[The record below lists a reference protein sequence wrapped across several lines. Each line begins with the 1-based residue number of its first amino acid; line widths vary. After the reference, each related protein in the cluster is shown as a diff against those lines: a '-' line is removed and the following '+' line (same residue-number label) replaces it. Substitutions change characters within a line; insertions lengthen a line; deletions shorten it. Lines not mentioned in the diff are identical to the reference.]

1 MGGDGKKSDNLSASG
16 SSKMGGDEDS
26 LASTLHEVSMTN
38 KRGRAVLVQIA
49 TGRNHV
55 LALDKEGNV
64 YAWGNNKFG
73 QCATPDLVK
82 DSKDDHE
89 AVMSVN
95 KPTRVEGALNSHEV
109 CQIYAGNKQSYAVT
123 RQGKIFVWGS
133 NENNLLGLGLG
144 EKKDERG
151 GGDDCVKQ
159 PKELLLSKIAPD
171 YFTGGSKNPTK
182 ADPSKTMSDKNPFKK
197 VKKSKN
203 GMQHEG
209 FNKRVLV
216 TDSYKNNL
224 TIYSAQRVV

>member
-1 MGGDGKKSDNLSASG
+1 MGGEDDNST
-16 SSKMGGDEDS
+16 SSLM
-26 LASTLHEVSMTN
+26 EVSMTN

-73 QCATPDLVK
+73 QCAVPDTVL
-82 DSKDDHE
+82 DTKDDNGKPE
-89 AVMSVN
+89 TEPVMSVY

-109 CQIYAGNKQSYAVT
+109 CQIYAGAKQSYAVT

-133 NENNLLGLGLG
+133 NNDNMLGVNMMGVEHKTDGL
-144 EKKDERG
+144 KS
-151 GGDDCVKQ
+151 
-159 PKELLLSKIAPD
+159 PKELVLSKISPAN
-171 YFTGGSKNPTK
+171 FTSGTKNPTK
-182 ADPSKTMSDKNPFKK
+182 ADPNKLMSDKNPFKK

-216 TDSYKNNL
+216 TDSYKKNL
-224 TIYSAQRVV
+224 TIYSSQRVVQSQASQAKM